1 MFEHTPQMFVK
12 MCHFWCHLWI
22 YGTYTCRLQFL
33 ILNPCIPNKLRSDNP
48 AKSYRS
54 LHISDKWVGGFDRE
68 EHWHLSCQCS
78 SHQTSIVLKTFK
90 LQPLI
95 LNLYLR
101 NTFRPDHLIKSVDRP
116 PRKNIFSHSGRCDHV
131 GP

>member
-12 MCHFWCHLWI
+12 MRHFWCHLWI

-33 ILNPCIPNKLRSDNP
+33 ILNPCIPNMLRSDNP

-68 EHWHLSCQCS
+68 EHWHLSDL
-78 SHQTSIVLKTFK
+78 HAKIYFRIVAGVTMWGLEPPCF
-90 LQPLI
+90 I
-95 LNLYLR
+95 LYL
-101 NTFRPDHLIKSVDRP
+101 NVFPLDSTCSIKLYFQTDS
-116 PRKNIFSHSGRCDHV
+116 
-131 GP
+131 